1 MRTSFLTLIA
11 AVGLIAFAAADRRAA
26 AQQPPTSAVQS
37 SSSSA
42 PADEGRHTPEVI
54 ITGQPELATR
64 ITGFVNQLTDFDYGD
79 SNRGLARWQDPVCPL
94 VTGLPQDMAE
104 YILGRL
110 SEIARAA
117 GVPLARESCHHEN
130 LFIIV
135 TKNPEAYLR
144 EQEKEHGADVF
155 GEAPPM
161 LINEFIA
168 TARPVRTWY
177 DTIERTPEGLPMYRM
192 AFPGNSGT
200 RPVAGSGGGTVIAG
214 VQSNSG
220 NANTILANPWSQAS
234 HLVLNVVWA
243 IRRVYV
249 IVDPTKFKGVKLGQ
263 LADYVSMAGLAQI
276 KLDPHL
282 AGDSTILTLFDTSPQ
297 AASAGLTD
305 WDRAF
310 LKSMYAAEQ
319 KSVLA
324 RSAIAQEMVREIA
337 R

>member
-11 AVGLIAFAAADRRAA
+11 AIGFIAFAAAQRRAA
-26 AQQPPTSAVQS
+26 AQQAPTSPVQAY
-37 SSSSA
+37 SSSA
-42 PADEGRHTPEVI
+42 PAGDGKHTPEVI
-54 ITGQPELATR
+54 ITPQRELATK

-94 VTGLPQDMAE
+94 VTGLPRGMAE
-104 YILGRL
+104 YILGRI
-110 SEIARAA
+110 SEIAQAA
-117 GVPLARESCHHEN
+117 GVPLARESCRHEN

-135 TKNPEAYLR
+135 SKHPETYLR
-144 EQEKEHGADVF
+144 EQEQQHGADVF
-155 GEAPPM
+155 GGAEPM
-161 LINEFIA
+161 LINEFI
-168 TARPVRTWY
+168 TTPRPVRTWY

-192 AFPGNSGT
+192 AFPGNSASTAVPG
-200 RPVAGSGGGTVIAG
+200 PGGSTATAG

-220 NANTILANPWSQAS
+220 DANTILANPWSQAS

-249 IVDPTKFKGVKLGQ
+249 VVDSTQFKGVKLGQ

-282 AGDSTILTLFDTSPQ
+282 AGDSTILTLFDTDPR

-310 LKSMYAAEQ
+310 LKSIYAAEQ

-337 R
+337 P

>member
-1 MRTSFLTLIA
+1 VFNPTFQGVAINYSGLRVIRRAKEICMHTPFLTLIA

-26 AQQPPTSAVQS
+26 AQQPPTSAIQA

-42 PADEGRHTPEVI
+42 PAGEIRHTPEVI
-54 ITGQPELATR
+54 ITGQRELATK

-135 TKNPEAYLR
+135 NKDPETYLR
-144 EQEKEHGADVF
+144 EQEQQHGAAIF
-155 GEAPPM
+155 GGAAPM

-168 TARPVRTWY
+168 TPRPVRTWY

-192 AFPGNSGT
+192 AFPGNST
-200 RPVAGSGGGTVIAG
+200 RAVAGPGGITVMAA

-220 NANTILANPWSQAS
+220 DGNTVLANPWSQAS

-243 IRRVYV
+243 IRRV
-249 IVDPTKFKGVKLGQ
+249 
-263 LADYVSMAGLAQI
+263 
-276 KLDPHL
+276 
-282 AGDSTILTLFDTSPQ
+282 
-297 AASAGLTD
+297 
-305 WDRAF
+305 
-310 LKSMYAAEQ
+310 
-319 KSVLA
+319 
-324 RSAIAQEMVREIA
+324 
-337 R
+337 